1 MRTTARFC
9 LRLTRATFLLCA
21 AALLLPI
28 SPTVLAQGKGTRPF
42 AIEETAERITL
53 RGAAL
58 EASIKKRGYV
68 SGVEAGS
75 FLDKKTG
82 ARDLGFGLDI
92 QDWIMEPG
100 SDAEY
105 RSQLPGDLPYD
116 FNNAYHGKTPKRSIE
131 GPQICT
137 QAKELKPRLIE
148 GKDFV
153 AIEQSWKYT
162 LAAPGKQTGSEWKQ
176 TLVFP
181 AGKRYFI
188 SSDRILSRNAG
199 EALFFRQDMPG
210 HLKHR
215 SGENFSEVYLSYRG
229 KIPASEFV
237 NDFPPDAKFN
247 YRRDRDGVPQRM
259 IRGYHTR
266 DPKTGADGPW
276 LAGMTLNAADTSE
289 AWCHQRTG
297 YVCFIHEVGERPVK
311 AGETFG
317 AAYIVGWFDSI
328 EEMEKVYDQYCGHSA
343 LEVTAEGWHLVPSPA
358 LRTPPPQ

>member
-1 MRTTARFC
+1 MPNRTSIRYRTSKAI
-9 LRLTRATFLLCA
+9 LVIGIA
-21 AALLLPI
+21 AQSLAI
-28 SPTVLAQGKGTRPF
+28 FATVLAQEKASRPF
-42 AIEETAERITL
+42 IVEETAERITL
-53 RGAAL
+53 RGIAL

-75 FLDKKTG
+75 LLDKKTA

-100 SDAEY
+100 SDSEY

-116 FNNAYHGKTPKRSIE
+116 FNSAFHGKTAKRSLE

-137 QAKELKPRLIE
+137 QAKELKPRVIE
-148 GKDFV
+148 GKDFI
-153 AIEQSWKYT
+153 AIEQSWNYT
-162 LAAPGKQTGSEWKQ
+162 LAAPGKKTGSEWKQ

-199 EALFFRQDMPG
+199 EALFFRQDIPG

-215 SGENFSEVYLSYRG
+215 SGDNFSEVYLSYYGR
-229 KIPASEFV
+229 IPASEFFT
-237 NDFPPDAKFN
+237 DFPPDEKFN

-259 IRGYHTR
+259 IRAYHTR
-266 DPKTGADGPW
+266 DPKTGTDGPW
-276 LAGMTLNAADTSE
+276 LAGLVLNPSDTSE

-311 AGETFG
+311 AGESFG
-317 AAYIVGWFDSI
+317 AAYIIGWFDTI
-328 EEMEKVYDQYCGHSA
+328 QEMEAVYDQHRGHSS
-343 LEVTAEGWHLVPSPA
+343 LEVTVEGWKLMP
-358 LRTPPPQ
+358 